1 MNLYDDLHDWCCAGD
16 ELLGKTPRKA
26 WMIARIAAVLV
37 GTQVGRLYPMRD
49 ESMSNYF

>member
-1 MNLYDDLHDWCCAGD
+1 MTGVGKETNYQ
-16 ELLGKTPRKA
+16 GKTLRKA

-37 GTQVGRLYPMRD
+37 GTRVGRLYPMMD